1 MRDMKNRSK
10 RFVKIQDGCDKFC
23 YYCVSIH
30 RRGRSR
36 SRSIESIVKVIKQAE
51 KEGKKEAILAGVD
64 VADFKPGLDELL
76 EKVLGET
83 KKIKIG
89 FGSINL
95 VGLTDELI
103 KLWSEN
109 QERMVNYLHISLQ
122 SGCNETLKRMNRK
135 HTIEEYVRVVKKLR
149 KALHSQGKICKGLST
164 NDIHHSTIGKSNE
177 TLRVGTDIIVGYPGE
192 SEEEFEESFKNIKK
206 LQFDN
211 LHVFR
216 YSKRERTVAA
226 KRGEEWGL
234 VDEKEKKRRAELMRA
249 LYSQGKIG

>member
-135 HTIEEYVRVVKKLR
+135 HTIEEFADLINTVRNRIKEME
-149 KALHSQGKICKGLST
+149 I
-164 NDIHHSTIGKSNE
+164 
-177 TLRVGTDIIVGYPGE
+177 GTDVIVGYPGE
-192 SEEEFEESFKNIKK
+192 SEKEFEESFKNIKK